1 MRLKEKGLIDL
12 DTHVNNYL
20 SSWKI
25 PSNEDWQPKVTLR
38 QLLSH
43 TAGLT
48 VHGFPGYMTSE
59 PLPTLPQIL
68 DGQSPANTNA
78 VRVNILPGTQFRY
91 SGGGTTVA
99 QLAVSEHLK
108 KPFPQLMQEQ
118 VFNELNLK
126 NSTYE
131 QPLPET
137 KAVQAAT
144 AHPWKNQPVK
154 GRFHIYPEMAAA
166 GLWTTPTDLAII
178 AVEVQ
183 KAYAGKS
190 SFISKKTI
198 QEMLTPQKVAPH
210 IGIGFFLQDKGDS
223 TVFEHGGWDEGFV
236 TKFIGY
242 RNLGKGAVIMINSN
256 EGANILEEITRAIAI
271 EYNWPE
277 YVPIRKEFKLGEKP
291 LAFYN
296 GNYSNEKRGKY
307 SLIARN
313 GDLFLEIPDQ
323 NPIKLLPQSEDKF
336 YSPYLNLSIEIEKK
350 ANKMLGFTLIQEGQ
364 KHTFKKDAQVA
375 VLSSK

>member
-1 MRLKEKGLIDL
+1 
-12 DTHVNNYL
+12 
-20 SSWKI
+20 
-25 PSNEDWQPKVTLR
+25 
-38 QLLSH
+38 
-43 TAGLT
+43 
-48 VHGFPGYMTSE
+48 
-59 PLPTLPQIL
+59 
-68 DGQSPANTNA
+68 
-78 VRVNILPGTQFRY
+78 
-91 SGGGTTVA
+91 
-99 QLAVSEHLK
+99 
-108 KPFPQLMQEQ
+108 
-118 VFNELNLK
+118 
-126 NSTYE
+126 
-131 QPLPET
+131 
-137 KAVQAAT
+137 
-144 AHPWKNQPVK
+144 
-154 GRFHIYPEMAAA
+154 
-166 GLWTTPTDLAII
+166 
-178 AVEVQ
+178 
-183 KAYAGKS
+183 
-190 SFISKKTI
+190 
-198 QEMLTPQKVAPH
+198 
-210 IGIGFFLQDKGDS
+210 
-223 TVFEHGGWDEGFV
+223 V

-313 GDLFLEIPDQ
+313 GDLFLETPDQ